1 MKYINQR
8 CILKGA
14 QTSRIGLGTEAA
26 TYGHKYRITV
36 LHSAI
41 MVEGLDHLK
50 KIKLSCFEAKS
61 IA

>member
-1 MKYINQR
+1 M
-8 CILKGA
+8 
-14 QTSRIGLGTEAA
+14 GLGTEAA